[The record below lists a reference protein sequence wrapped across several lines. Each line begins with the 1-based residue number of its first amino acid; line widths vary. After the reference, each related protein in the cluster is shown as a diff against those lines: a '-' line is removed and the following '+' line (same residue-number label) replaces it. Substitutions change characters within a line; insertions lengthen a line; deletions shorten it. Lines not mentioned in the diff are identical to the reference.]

1 MPAHFRQ
8 NPFPFLPDLSLGIN
22 HQGGQGSGEK
32 MQSGPGNNPVLS
44 CELGRAAV
52 RWFQQPEDSRWLC
65 GVPRKCGCSI
75 PAGPGSAN
83 GPSKARLYVPA
94 ALADYPPPNISPD
107 DAVAAVEGADL
118 YRRRFSER
126 PANAEADLRAAW
138 PTLRGSSLAPDR
150 GGGFFYL
157 DSSIS
162 RTLFASVA
170 MANGF
175 VSTDIPASK

>member
-1 MPAHFRQ
+1 M
-8 NPFPFLPDLSLGIN
+8 
-22 HQGGQGSGEK
+22 
-32 MQSGPGNNPVLS
+32 
-44 CELGRAAV
+44 
-52 RWFQQPEDSRWLC
+52 
-65 GVPRKCGCSI
+65 
-75 PAGPGSAN
+75 
-83 GPSKARLYVPA
+83 PA
-94 ALADYPPPNISPD
+94 ALADYPPPNTSPD